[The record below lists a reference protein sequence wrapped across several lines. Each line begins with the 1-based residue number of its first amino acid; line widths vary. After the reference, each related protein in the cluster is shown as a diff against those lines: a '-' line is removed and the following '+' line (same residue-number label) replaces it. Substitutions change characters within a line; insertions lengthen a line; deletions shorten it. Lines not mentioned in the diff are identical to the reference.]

1 MRSDAVKSSPTH
13 VPQETRHRI
22 KGRGGK
28 RRGRVCGGFF
38 LHEARLEK
46 AWTSIDKS
54 FERVYSIRGRITSL
68 ILKN

>member
-1 MRSDAVKSSPTH
+1 MCLKKRDIGS
-13 VPQETRHRI
+13 
-22 KGRGGK
+22 KGEEERGGAGSVEDFFCTK
-28 RRGRVCGGFF
+28 RGW
-38 LHEARLEK
+38 EK